1 MREKPGTVMSH
12 REARLLLAL
21 AAAGLLCAG
30 AAGAEGSGRCV
41 TAIVP
46 WAFELPDGSVYPAG
60 PLTLCLSRVYDP
72 VTGLHELRVERRPVG
87 LFMSRFGEGEATS
100 EAIPVVVFEA
110 RGGEPHK
117 LAGYAWPGRAGLET
131 YRFYDPRATREERL
145 LARAPLLESDASQE
159 LVFLA
164 ALPKQR

>member
-1 MREKPGTVMSH
+1 MREKPGTMRSH
-12 REARLLLAL
+12 RQVRLLLAL
-21 AAAGLLCAG
+21 GAAALLWPG
-30 AAGAEGSGRCV
+30 AAGAAGSGRCV

-87 LFMSRFGEGEATS
+87 LFMSRVGEGEAAS
-100 EAIPVVVFEA
+100 ETTPVVVFEA

-131 YRFYDPRATREERL
+131 YRFYDPRATRDERL
-145 LARAPLLESDASQE
+145 LARAPLLEPSSSQE